1 MFIAAGQHSEEYSSY
16 CCAGLNSRARVELA
30 QKRDLIGK
38 SSFGAPDEF
47 LIRGESVE

>member
-38 SSFGAPDEF
+38 YAQGRVGRYSK
-47 LIRGESVE
+47 L